1 MRRPRGPRPRLSR
14 DRVVAAALDIL
25 QAEGTSGV
33 TMARVA
39 EAVDASPMSLYRHV
53 RGREELLESMLDE
66 LLERL
71 DFDLPQGRAWQRNVR
86 AWMENVRDHF
96 LEHPQI
102 LSLIE
107 FEPGSY
113 MSPPW
118 IRACGTLVGPV
129 RSAGFEGEALA
140 RALLWISRNALGT
153 LLQEIA
159 GPIADRGALLGG
171 VARLAPEDAAVWV
184 DVLPDLGRMD
194 DDGYFQTVVDETIR
208 TLERWLEESEG
219 NTT

>member
-1 MRRPRGPRPRLSR
+1 MSRARGPRPRLSR

-25 QAEGTSGV
+25 QTDGTSGL

-39 EAVDASPMSLYRHV
+39 EAVEASPMSLYRHV

-66 LLERL
+66 LMRRLE
-71 DFDLPQGRAWQRNVR
+71 FDLPPERSWQ
-86 AWMENVRDHF
+86 ENVGSWMRDVREHF
-96 LEHPQI
+96 LAHPQI

-107 FEPGSY
+107 FEPDSY
-113 MSPPW
+113 LSPPW
-118 IRACGTLVGPV
+118 IRACGTLLGPV
-129 RSAGFEGEALA
+129 RSAGFEGESRA
-140 RALLWISRNALGT
+140 RALLWISRNTLGT

-159 GPIADRGALLGG
+159 APVADRGALVGGLG
-171 VARLAPEDAAVWV
+171 RLDPEDAAPWV

-208 TLERWLEESEG
+208 ALERWLEESEG